1 MAIISQSGIS
11 GITSITSSGQS
22 ITFYTASG
30 SNSQLSFDNLN
41 LSAINNGSI
50 SGTRNK
56 IFNGDCRID
65 QRNNGSSGT
74 ATGVYTVDRWYYF
87 ASQASKGT
95 WQQNAGSVTPPI
107 GFTNYLGYT
116 SSSAYSPLA
125 ADIFGLAQAIEGYN
139 ISDLAWGTS
148 SAKTVT
154 LSFWVR
160 SSLTGQFGGF
170 LKNGGNLVQGNSN
183 RFCGFS
189 YNINSAN
196 TWEYKTITF
205 PGDTSGSW
213 DSTNGS
219 GLAVAFSLGSG
230 STNIGGTPLTW
241 GSTFYQQP
249 SSSTNIVSTNGAT
262 FYITG
267 IQLEIGTVASV
278 FERRSYGQ
286 ELALCQ
292 RYFYSTTS
300 TGSNTQYQNQRT
312 TTSGNYGGA
321 FPQHVHFP
329 VQMRTSPNC
338 TVYTNSTRA
347 NSGNVLV
354 NATTASTGWSSQISS
369 MTFAHWN
376 NGALA
381 NVGDYYT
388 FYLDASSEL

>member
-50 SGTRNK
+50 AGTRNR
-56 IFNGDCRID
+56 IINGDCRID
-65 QRNNGSSGT
+65 QRNNGASGT
-74 ATGVYTVDRWYYF
+74 SATYTVDRWLYF
-87 ASQASKGT
+87 ASQSSKGT
-95 WQQNAGSVTPPI
+95 WQQNAGNVTPPV
-107 GFTNYLGYT
+107 GFTSYLGYT
-116 SSSAYSPLA
+116 SSSAYTPVTN
-125 ADIFGLAQAIEGYN
+125 DQFGLVHTIEGYN
-139 ISDLAWGTS
+139 ISDFAWGTS
-148 SAKTVT
+148 SAKPVT

-170 LKNGGNLVQGNSN
+170 LKNGGGIVQGNSN

-189 YNINSAN
+189 YNISSAN
-196 TWEYKTITF
+196 TWEYKTITI

-213 DSTNGS
+213 DSTNGP
-219 GLAVAFSLGSG
+219 GLAIAFSLGAG
-230 STNIGGTPLTW
+230 SPNIGGTPLTW
-241 GSTFYQQP
+241 GSTYYNQP
-249 SSSTNIVSTNGAT
+249 SGSVNIVSTNGAT
-262 FYITG
+262 FYFTG
-267 IQLEIGTVASV
+267 VQLELGTVSTP

-300 TGSNTQYQNQRT
+300 TGTNTQYHNQKT
-312 TTSGNYGGA
+312 TTSGSYAGA

-354 NATTASTGWSSQISS
+354 NATTASTGWSSQIST

-376 NGALA
+376 NGALT